1 MRSFTL
7 QPTEEWMPL
16 RWNINF
22 HQDMSPCAQMV
33 LEFYILPGDGKF
45 YLDDI
50 ELMGS
55 ESPLAETLDPLTY
68 AGNLLKNG
76 DFSDRDAHWLAD
88 DRKNCGVSETKCF
101 VSR

>member
-1 MRSFTL
+1 
-7 QPTEEWMPL
+7 
-16 RWNINF
+16 
-22 HQDMSPCAQMV
+22 MV